1 MKKIFLRTTD
11 IIMAAMVLV
20 ALAIVIPNSYG
31 VKTLAVLSNSMAP
44 NIKKGSMVFVTPV
57 KPAVIEVG
65 DFISYTMSVGQ
76 LVTGRVT
83 QIDVINKFFTVKDD
97 LSGAS
102 EAVQVSFDNMIGVVK
117 FSVPFMGYMLGYVLT
132 SQGKVVV
139 ITGVLAL
146 IIIMTLLGGQEPE
159 PKKTERRS
167 NTYNRPMSAKLQKSS
182 PAVYKKKTYSRDYRY
197 KPKYYTSGRS
207 KVKNKISYD

>member
-11 IIMAAMVLV
+11 VIMAAMVLV

-44 NIKKGSMVFVTPV
+44 NIKKGSMVFVTPAR
-57 KPAVIEVG
+57 PAAIEVG
-65 DFISYTMSVGQ
+65 DFISFTMSAEQ

-83 QIDVINKFFTVKDD
+83 QIDVINKLFTVKDD

-102 EAVQVSFDNMIGVVK
+102 EAVQVPFDNMIGVVK
-117 FSVPFMGYMLGYVLT
+117 FSVPFMGYLLGYVLT

-139 ITGVLAL
+139 ITGVIAL
-146 IIIMTLLGGQEPE
+146 IIIMALLGGQDPE
-159 PKKTERRS
+159 PKKTEKRNS
-167 NTYNRPMSAKLQKSS
+167 KYSRPMSANPQKPS
-182 PAVYKKKTYSRDYRY
+182 PAVDKKKTYSRDYRY
-197 KPKYYTSGRS
+197 KPKYYSGGRG

>member
-44 NIKKGSMVFVTPV
+44 NMKKGSMVFVTPV
-57 KPAVIEVG
+57 KPADIKIG
-65 DFISYTMSVGQ
+65 DFISYTVSVDQ

-83 QIDVINKFFTVKDD
+83 QIDAINKLFTVNDD

-102 EAVQVSFDNMIGVVK
+102 EAMQVPFDNIVGVVK
-117 FSVPFMGYMLGYVLT
+117 FAVPFMGYLLGYVLT

-139 ITGVLAL
+139 ITGVIAL
-146 IIIMTLLGGQEPE
+146 IIIMALLGGQEPE
-159 PKKTERRS
+159 PKKTERRDKK
-167 NTYNRPMSAKLQKSS
+167 NNQPTSAKSIRPS
-182 PAVYKKKTYSRDYRY
+182 PAANKKKTYSRDYRY
-197 KPKYYTSGRS
+197 KPKYYSSGRG
-207 KVKNKISYD
+207 KVNNKISYD

>member
-1 MKKIFLRTTD
+1 
-11 IIMAAMVLV
+11 MVLI

-57 KPAVIEVG
+57 KQPAVIEVG
-65 DFISYTMSVGQ
+65 DFISYTMSADQ

-83 QIDVINKFFTVKDD
+83 QIDEINRLFTVKDD
-97 LSGAS
+97 LSGTS
-102 EAVQVSFDNMIGVVK
+102 EAMQVSFDNMIGVVK
-117 FSVPFMGYMLGYVLT
+117 FSVPFMGYLLGYVLT
-132 SQGKVVV
+132 SEGKVVV

-146 IIIMTLLGGQEPE
+146 IIIMTLLGGQEPA
-159 PKKTERRS
+159 PQKTERRS
-167 NTYNRPMSAKLQKSS
+167 KTYNRPMSAKPIKPS
-182 PAVYKKKTYSRDYRY
+182 PAIYKKKTYSRDYRY
-197 KPKYYTSGRS
+197 KPKYYTSGRG

>member
-31 VKTLAVLSNSMAP
+31 VRTLAVLSNNMEP
-44 NIKKGSMVFVTPV
+44 NIKKGSMVFVTPA
-57 KPAVIEVG
+57 KPAEVKTG
-65 DFISYTMSVGQ
+65 DFISYTINVEVI
-76 LVTGRVT
+76 VTGRVT
-83 QIDVINKFFTVKDD
+83 HIDEMNKRFTIKDD
-97 LSGAS
+97 LSGDS
-102 EAVQVSFDNMIGVVK
+102 DGMQVPFDSMIGVVK
-117 FSVPFMGYMLGYVLT
+117 FSMPLLGYMLGYVLT

-139 ITGVLAL
+139 ISGVLAL
-146 IIIMTLLGGQEPE
+146 IIIMALLGGQEPE
-159 PKKTERRS
+159 PKKTEKRS
-167 NTYNRPMSAKLQKSS
+167 STYNRPMSANPQKPS

-197 KPKYYTSGRS
+197 KPKYYTGGRG

>member
-44 NIKKGSMVFVTPV
+44 NIKRGSMVFVTPA
-57 KPAVIEVG
+57 KPAAIEIG
-65 DFISYTMSVGQ
+65 DFISYTMSADQ

-83 QIDVINKFFTVKDD
+83 QIDLINKFFTVKDD
-97 LSGAS
+97 LSAAS
-102 EAVQVSFDNMIGVVK
+102 EAMRISFDNMIGVVK
-117 FSVPFMGYMLGYVLT
+117 FSVPFMGYLLGYVLT
-132 SQGKVVV
+132 SHGKIVV
-139 ITGVLAL
+139 ITSVLAL
-146 IIIMTLLGGQEPE
+146 IVIMALLGGQDPA
-159 PKKTERRS
+159 PQKTEKRV
-167 NTYNRPMSAKLQKSS
+167 NTYRPVSAKPTKPS
-182 PAVYKKKTYSRDYRY
+182 PAIYKKKTYSRDYRY
-197 KPKYYTSGRS
+197 KPKYYSSGRG